1 MVDYDRHNNSYTKL
15 RDKKEKSLSDE
26 KVPSLSSVI
35 VSGLSIVK
43 AIFRIEQD
51 FEIASADY
59 EQHNTALKTEL
70 PQFFAL
76 ATAFITPLFESF
88 YYMQCQ
94 SSCEIRLYLLIL
106 AILG

>member
-1 MVDYDRHNNSYTKL
+1 MKRCLVSCLSAGRLSV
-15 RDKKEKSLSDE
+15 SLQ
-26 KVPSLSSVI
+26 
-35 VSGLSIVK
+35 

-59 EQHNTALKTEL
+59 EQHNSALKNEL

-94 SSCEIRLYLLIL
+94 SNYEIRLYSLISGYGNDSASHL
-106 AILG
+106 CHA